1 MKVLHLIPD
10 MEYGNAAKQLSLL
23 APALTDSGTDCQ
35 IVVMTGKGPLAE
47 SMQAATKNVLFLK
60 RKRWI
65 DLKAFGDLRRWI
77 ARYSP
82 DIIHCWRRESVRYL
96 ALAGWTKQKT
106 LVSCIGD
113 PVKGLW
119 GNLESRLLGRVNKIV
134 VQWPAEVAT
143 WKSWIPEQRLCQ
155 IFPGIDEFV
164 RPSSPS
170 ANGFAEFLPPQAR
183 FILCMGPLEPS
194 KGFKEAIW
202 GFHILASIHEDL
214 YLVVVGDGP
223 DRIHMNRMAHSL
235 FPERVILLG
244 ARGDFKEILARAEVV
259 WVPSHVP
266 RGFNVALEAMAAAKP
281 VIATRV
287 IGLSDIVVEGVTGG
301 FMTPGDKVGLARQT
315 RPLLEDPAK
324 RFQLGEAGRR
334 RAQEQFS
341 LTAMARAYQGLYE
354 SLAKSP

>member
-10 MEYGNAAKQLSLL
+10 LEYGNAAKQLSLL
-23 APALTDSGTDCQ
+23 VPALADSGTESQ
-35 IVVMTGKGPLAE
+35 IVVMRGKGPLAE
-47 SMQAATKNVLFLK
+47 SMQAAPRNLQFLK
-60 RKRWI
+60 WKRRI
-65 DLKAFGDLRRWI
+65 DLKPFGELRRWI
-77 ARYSP
+77 ASYSP

-106 LVSCIGD
+106 LASCIGY
-113 PVKGLW
+113 PFKGLR
-119 GNLESRLLGRVNKIV
+119 GKLESRFLGRVNKV
-134 VQWPAEVAT
+134 VFQWPAEVAI
-143 WKSWIPEQRLCQ
+143 WKSCMPEQGLCQ
-155 IFPGIDEFV
+155 IPPGIDEFV
-164 RPSSPS
+164 RRSSPS
-170 ANGFAEFLPPQAR
+170 ANGFGEFLPPQAR

-202 GFHILASIHEDL
+202 GFHILASIHENL

-223 DRIHMNRMAHSL
+223 DRIHMNRMANSL

-244 ARGDFKEILARAEVV
+244 PRGDFREILAQAEVV

-266 RGFNVALEAMAAAKP
+266 RGFNVALEAMAAGKP
-281 VIATRV
+281 VIASRV
-287 IGLSDIVVEGVTGG
+287 IGLNDIVVEGVTGG

-341 LTAMARAYQGLYE
+341 VTAMARAYLDLYE
-354 SLAKSP
+354 SMAKSA

>member
-10 MEYGNAAKQLSLL
+10 LEYGNAAKQLSLL
-23 APALTDSGTDCQ
+23 VPALADSGTDCR

-47 SMQAATKNVLFLK
+47 PLLSAQADLQFLN

-65 DLKAFGDLRRWI
+65 DFKSLGRLGRLI
-77 ARYSP
+77 ARHSP
-82 DIIHCWRRESVRYL
+82 DIVHCWRREAVRYL
-96 ALAGWTKQKT
+96 ALAGWTKKKT
-106 LVSCIGD
+106 LMSCIGY

-134 VQWPAEVAT
+134 LQWPAEVPI
-143 WKSWIPEQRLCQ
+143 WKSWIPEQGLCQ
-155 IFPGIDEFV
+155 ISPGIDEFV
-164 RPSSPS
+164 RPSCPSP
-170 ANGFAEFLPPQAR
+170 NGFAEFLPPQAR

-202 GFHILASIHEDL
+202 GFHILASMHENL
-214 YLVVVGDGP
+214 YLVVIGDGS
-223 DRIHMNRMAHSL
+223 DRVHMNRMAHSL
-235 FPERVILLG
+235 FPERVMLLG
-244 ARGDFKEILARAEVV
+244 ARDDFREILARAEVV

-281 VIATRV
+281 VIASRV

-315 RPLLEDPAK
+315 RPLLEDAAK
-324 RFQLGEAGRR
+324 RFQLGEAGRQ

-341 LTAMARAYQGLYE
+341 VTTMARAYQSLYE
-354 SLAKSP
+354 SLAKSS